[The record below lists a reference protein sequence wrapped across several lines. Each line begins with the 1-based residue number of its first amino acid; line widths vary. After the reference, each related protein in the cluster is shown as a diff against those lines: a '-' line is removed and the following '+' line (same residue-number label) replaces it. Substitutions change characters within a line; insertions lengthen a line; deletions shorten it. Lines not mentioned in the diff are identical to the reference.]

1 MYQVEMYLRLR
12 RACMVEGM
20 SVREASRVF
29 GLHRDT
35 VRKMLEYSVP
45 PGYRR
50 ESPPRKPKLEAFTGV
65 IDAILEGDTR
75 VPRKQ
80 RHTAKRIFER
90 LRDEYG
96 FTGQYTIVK
105 DYVRVHRRRS
115 QEMFVPLSHAPGHAQ
130 CDFGEALA
138 VIGGVERKVHYLVM
152 DLPHSDGCFVKAYSA
167 ETTEAFLDGHVAAF
181 AFLGGVPQSILYDNT
196 KLAVARILGDGRRK
210 RTRAFSELQS
220 HYLFEDK
227 FGRPGKGNDK
237 GKVEGMVGYVRRNFL
252 VPIPRAESF
261 AALNA
266 HLEQRCLE
274 RMDAVLRSHT
284 ETIGQRMERDL
295 DALQPLPA
303 VPYDACDKRASRVS
317 SLSLV
322 RYRTNDYSVPV
333 AYGHRDVLVR
343 GYVNEV
349 VISCGTEVIAKH
361 PRSYEKDD
369 FVFDPIHYLPLL
381 ERKTAAL
388 DQAAPPARVG
398 VARRVRHAAPSA
410 GSEDGPSGQAGIC
423 AGVAA
428 AGTLLPSGSPPRRE
442 GRPPVGSAELR
453 RGKDLVLCRIEGRPP
468 KLDLELYPY
477 LPRVSVKTTRAHDY
491 MTPAVGAG
499 GMSNQSTLL
508 LEHHLKELKL
518 PTFLRE
524 YGKLAGQCAAE
535 GVGHPDYLLRL
546 AELELIDRHQ
556 RMVERR
562 IRAARFPTVKSLDTF
577 DFLAIPS
584 VNKPL
589 VMQLARCEY
598 IERRENVI
606 AIGNSGTGKT
616 HVALG
621 LGLAACQRGLSV
633 GFTTAAA
640 LVHELMEARDDRR
653 LLNLQRQLSRHK
665 LLIIDELG
673 FVPLSTTGAELLFE
687 VFSQRYERGSILV
700 TTNLPFDEWT
710 DVFGSERLTG
720 ALLDRL
726 THHVH
731 ILEMNG
737 ESYRLKGSRQNAATP
752 GPDQSVA
759 G

>member
-1 MYQVEMYLRLR
+1 MI
-12 RACMVEGM
+12 
-20 SVREASRVF
+20 
-29 GLHRDT
+29 DT
-35 VRKMLEYSVP
+35 I
-45 PGYRR
+45 
-50 ESPPRKPKLEAFTGV
+50 LEA
-65 IDAILEGDTR
+65 DR
-75 VPRKQ
+75 QVPRKQ

-90 LRDEYG
+90 LRDEHG

-105 DYVRVHRRRS
+105 DYVRERRRRT

-130 CDFGEALA
+130 CDFGEAVA
-138 VIGGVERKVHYLVM
+138 VISGVERKVHYFVL
-152 DLPHSDGCFVKAYSA
+152 DLPHSDGCFVKAYPA
-167 ETTEAFLDGHVAAF
+167 ETTEAFLDGHVSAF

-196 KLAVARILGDGRRK
+196 RLAVARILGNGQRQ
-210 RTRAFSELQS
+210 RTRAFTELQS
-220 HYLFEDK
+220 HYLFEDR

-252 VPIPRAESF
+252 VPVPSF
-261 AALNA
+261 QSFDALNA

-274 RMDAVLRSHT
+274 RMDARLRGHD

-295 DALQPLPA
+295 DALLPLPA
-303 VPYDACDKRASRVS
+303 VPYDACDKQASRVS

-322 RYRTNDYSVPV
+322 RYRTSDYSVPV

-343 GYVNEV
+343 GYVGQV
-349 VISCGTEVIAKH
+349 VISCGAEVVARH
-361 PRSYEKDD
+361 PRSYERDD

-381 ERKTAAL
+381 EQKTAAL
-388 DQAAPPARVG
+388 DQAAPLQGWQLPEEFATLRRLLEARMG
-398 VARRVRHAAPSA
+398 RRGKREFVQVLRLLESFSMDEVHSA
-410 GSEDGPSGQAGIC
+410 VQDALRLGAISFDA
-423 AGVAA
+423 VKH
-428 AGTLLPSGSPPRRE
+428 LLLCRLE
-442 GRPPVGSAELR
+442 GRPPR
-453 RGKDLVLCRIEGRPP
+453 
-468 KLDLELYPY
+468 LDLDLYPY
-477 LPRVSVKTTRAHDY
+477 LPRVTVKATSARDLHG
-491 MTPAVGAG
+491 PLVGEG
-499 GMSNQSTLL
+499 GMSNRSTLL

-524 YGKLAGQCAAE
+524 YRKLAAQCAQE
-535 GVGHPDYLLRL
+535 GSDHPDYLLRL

-562 IRAARFPTVKSLDTF
+562 IRAARFPAVKSLDTF

-584 VNKPL
+584 MNKQL
-589 VMQLARCEY
+589 VMELARCEY

-606 AIGNSGTGKT
+606 AVGNSGTGKT

-621 LGLAACQRGLSV
+621 LGLAACQRGMSV

-653 LLNLQRQLSRHK
+653 LLNLQRQLARLK

-737 ESYRLKGSRQNAATP
+737 DSYRLKGSRENAASQSP
-752 GPDQSVA
+752 GYV
-759 G
+759 